1 MTSPRRALYWIV
13 GSGGLLGS
21 RLRAAISRDASG
33 SQCWV
38 PPFKKFSWN
47 APRQL
52 QEEFAESARQFGRV
66 VRECP
71 DGCDWGVVWA
81 AGAGV
86 IGTSE
91 QVFAAETDTLQVL
104 LNVVDA
110 HLLNTPAASGLIF
123 LSSSAGGVYGNCP
136 DQTITEHS
144 ECRPISPYGANKQKQ
159 EELLNAWAD
168 DRPQV
173 TCRIG
178 RISNLYGTGQNLSK
192 PQGLMSHISKCL
204 IWQRPIHIYVPLDTI
219 RDYVHVDDCARQ
231 IVSCLSDWMAAS
243 EPKRGG
249 RVKIFAAEQP
259 MSVAEIV
266 GAFTRLASRRRPRV
280 ICAPSALGLQQP
292 RRLLFRSVV
301 APCVK
306 VLPSTTLQVGL
317 HQLHQYQLALY
328 HQGRLAPPQ
337 IKT

>member
-1 MTSPRRALYWIV
+1 MTSPRRSVYWIV

-21 RLRAAISRDASG
+21 RLRAAISRGASG
-33 SQCWV
+33 SQCWE
-38 PPFKKFSWN
+38 PPFKRFSWN
-47 APRQL
+47 SPAQL
-52 QEEFAESARQFGRV
+52 HEEFVESARQFGRA
-66 VRECP
+66 VREYS
-71 DGCDWGVVWA
+71 DGCDWGVVWT

-91 QVFAAETDTLQVL
+91 QVFAAETAALQLL
-104 LNVVDA
+104 LNAVDT
-110 HLLNTPAASGLIF
+110 HLLNRPTGSGLVF
-123 LSSSAGGVYGNCP
+123 LSSSAGGVYGNCR
-136 DQTITEHS
+136 DHIITEHS
-144 ECRPISPYGANKQKQ
+144 ECRPISPYGANKQRQ

-168 DRPQV
+168 DHPQV
-173 TCRIG
+173 ICRIG

-231 IVSCLSDWMAAS
+231 IVCCLGEWMAAS
-243 EPKRGG
+243 KPTAGG

-259 MSVAEIV
+259 TSVAEIV

-292 RRLLFRSVV
+292 RRLLFRSIV

-306 VLPSTTLQVGL
+306 ALPETTLQVGL
-317 HQLHQYQLALY
+317 NQLHHHQITLY
-328 HQGRLAPPQ
+328 NQGRLAPPQ
-337 IKT
+337 AKA